1 MPTNTNPSAPGVDV
15 QYQNPSVV
23 NLVLDS
29 EVVGSTSTGVQL
41 TREAVI
47 AQESVTAQDPLT
59 QLCDLMSACLTE
71 IRKIRILAEQDS
83 PPGLAED
90 VADEAQDASG
100 EAEEGYGA
108 EGIEEE

>member
-59 QLCDLMSACLTE
+59 QLCDLMSACLNE
-71 IRKIRILAEQDS
+71 LKKIRICVEQDM
-83 PPGLAED
+83 PPGLSED
-90 VADEAQDASG
+90 VPDDAQDTSG
-100 EAEEGYGA
+100 QEEEAFGA